1 MGVTYFLEI
10 LFAAVMLLISAVSV
24 TAAVILLLV
33 RVYKKRRDG
42 QVKRVYTV
50 LPAIFFTFAALCI
63 LPAVGIIG
71 YTRSAA
77 SELDNHRSYGETL
90 TQSADGSFRLGEDGY
105 RLVNCCALSDSA
117 VLDERI
123 ANLIPS
129 DSLLARLYFN
139 IMGVKGDP
147 VYSVENDFGLDLLAV
162 GEQLFCRES
171 EYERLVELCGSYD
184 AWGGFCIIGRNWD
197 VPRTEVMLSNE
208 VFSEIIEWR
217 DSAHTPDDEPVYGD
231 AVTLCAVS
239 PNGRLYC
246 KLTDLILTEEGE
258 WMIQYIIWDGEPS
271 FSTEPLPDRW
281 ADELSALNQIGG
293 R

>member
-10 LFAAVMLLISAVSV
+10 LFTAVMLLISAVSV

-33 RVYKKRRDG
+33 RVYKKRRDE

-71 YTRSAA
+71 NTRSVV

-117 VLDERI
+117 VLGERI

-139 IMGVKGDP
+139 IGDCKCANLFAFP
-147 VYSVENDFGLDLLAV
+147 GGGAFFRVASATRRLTPPEKANSIALSQQAEAGIYV
-162 GEQLFCRES
+162 G
-171 EYERLVELCGSYD
+171 
-184 AWGGFCIIGRNWD
+184 
-197 VPRTEVMLSNE
+197 
-208 VFSEIIEWR
+208 
-217 DSAHTPDDEPVYGD
+217 
-231 AVTLCAVS
+231 
-239 PNGRLYC
+239 
-246 KLTDLILTEEGE
+246 
-258 WMIQYIIWDGEPS
+258 
-271 FSTEPLPDRW
+271 
-281 ADELSALNQIGG
+281 
-293 R
+293 